1 MTQAERFDAQDF
13 ADALKRVGV
22 PALKANTYA
31 HEIGLL
37 ASEAP
42 ERVQCFRDVIYRLAD
57 AHASVEAK
65 LIRAEA
71 LVESLDQ
78 QVNALATL
86 GVPTHKHEAHDW
98 LDVDC
103 GDAYLDASS
112 GCSWHPAT
120 STESE
125 GGDQHR
131 QHQHHMHRN

>member
-1 MTQAERFDAQDF
+1 MTQAERFDTQDF
-13 ADALKRVGV
+13 ADTLKRVGV
-22 PALKANTYA
+22 PALKANTCA

-42 ERVQCFRDVIYRLAD
+42 ERVQCFREVIYRLAD

-78 QVNALATL
+78 QVTALATL
-86 GVPTHKHEAHDW
+86 GVPTHKQEAHNW
-98 LDVDC
+98 LVVDL
-103 GDAYLDASS
+103 GDAYLGASS

-125 GGDQHR
+125 GGDQ